1 MDRRLIVLTVALA
14 GPALAAETT
23 SDPLRSPAC
32 RAALEQLQAR
42 EAALGASAATTV
54 QPASAPASA
63 GHRSGTDGVRASGPN
78 VDPGLQRLRDTAARA
93 CLASRPDAPAAP
105 VPGRLA
111 QPPMTVPPLAGTP
124 RWPLPASAPAP
135 LESTRPV
142 VPQSRTPTVITTCDA
157 AGCWTSDGRRLER
170 VAPDM
175 FVGPR
180 GICSGQGV
188 MLQCP

>member
-1 MDRRLIVLTVALA
+1 
-14 GPALAAETT
+14 
-23 SDPLRSPAC
+23 
-32 RAALEQLQAR
+32 
-42 EAALGASAATTV
+42 
-54 QPASAPASA
+54 
-63 GHRSGTDGVRASGPN
+63 
-78 VDPGLQRLRDTAARA
+78 
-93 CLASRPDAPAAP
+93 
-105 VPGRLA
+105 
-111 QPPMTVPPLAGTP
+111 MTVPPLAGTL

-142 VPQSRTPTVITTCDA
+142 VPQSRMPTVITTCDA

>member
-1 MDRRLIVLTVALA
+1 
-14 GPALAAETT
+14 
-23 SDPLRSPAC
+23 
-32 RAALEQLQAR
+32 
-42 EAALGASAATTV
+42 
-54 QPASAPASA
+54 
-63 GHRSGTDGVRASGPN
+63 
-78 VDPGLQRLRDTAARA
+78 
-93 CLASRPDAPAAP
+93 
-105 VPGRLA
+105 
-111 QPPMTVPPLAGTP
+111 MTVPPLAGTP
-124 RWPLPASAPAP
+124 RLPLPASVPAP